1 MQPEQPTEP
10 NEPEPAAEEPEEP
23 EPAAEEPEEPEQAAE
38 EPEEPEQIPEEPEEP
53 EPATK
58 PRQDPGIH
66 REFWEGTRLS
76 RTITVILAQAALWFN
91 FFFFGRGTFTGLYV
105 IIPSVIT
112 IIAITYILV
121 SIIRFVSMP
130 ETALMLLFGFSSLV
144 GNFSILYWNYGTA
157 TNFNEYLTRLD
168 AVYFAV
174 GTLTTAGTGTISA
187 VSQLA
192 RGLQGLQ
199 MALDIGFIL
208 FAVALAVAEISAR
221 MQRRRDQQDN

>member
-10 NEPEPAAEEPEEP
+10 NEPKPAGEGPEEPKQIAEEPEEP
-23 EPAAEEPEEPEQAAE
+23 KPAA
-38 EPEEPEQIPEEPEEP
+38 
-53 EPATK
+53 K

-66 REFWEGTRLS
+66 REFWAGTHLS
-76 RTITVILAQAALWFN
+76 RTAAVVLAQGALWFN
-91 FFFFGRGTFTGLYV
+91 FFFFSKGTFTGLYV

-112 IIAITYILV
+112 IIGITYVLI
-121 SIIRFVSMP
+121 SITRFVSVP
-130 ETALMLLFGFSSLV
+130 ETALMLLSGFSSLI
-144 GNFSILYWNYGTA
+144 GNFSILYWSYGT
-157 TNFNEYLTRLD
+157 TVNFNEYLTRLD

-174 GTLTTAGTGTISA
+174 GTLTTAGTGNISA